1 MAEVKI
7 ITVKKAGVQS
17 LGMYQNSASSPTY
30 TAYSPVPVGT
40 KAAFVRLLPAG
51 SDADIEVVTSVTN
64 GFQGIE
70 DWKFPNEF
78 IDQYIDIV
86 TVQQNPDGTFN
97 AADKA
102 KLPNW
107 LYTNGVINKAGFG
120 LIKQKHL
127 PWIIAAVLG
136 YLILTDNKK

>member
-17 LGMYQNSASSPTY
+17 LGYYQDSVSSPVY
-30 TAYSPVPVGT
+30 TGYSPVPVGT
-40 KAAFVRLLPAG
+40 KAAFVRLLPNS
-51 SDADIEVVTSVTN
+51 SDADIEVITSVTN

-70 DWKFPNEF
+70 NWKFPNEF

-102 KLPNW
+102 KLPDW
-107 LYTNGVINKAGFG
+107 LYTNGVINKIGFG
-120 LIKQKHL
+120 LIKMKHL

-136 YLILTDNKK
+136 YLILTDNEK